1 MHICIQWGGQQ
12 LYQGPISSPGPS
24 LGAPLISVSPCPSKS
39 RKEMVEGYSVTD
51 CVNID
56 IVSYRPRAP
65 ELNLDCIAAD
75 FVISAII
82 AFAQSISVTSYCDE
96 TSELHL

>member
-1 MHICIQWGGQQ
+1 
-12 LYQGPISSPGPS
+12 
-24 LGAPLISVSPCPSKS
+24 
-39 RKEMVEGYSVTD
+39 MVEGYSVTD

-82 AFAQSISVTSYCDE
+82 AFAKSISVTSYCDE